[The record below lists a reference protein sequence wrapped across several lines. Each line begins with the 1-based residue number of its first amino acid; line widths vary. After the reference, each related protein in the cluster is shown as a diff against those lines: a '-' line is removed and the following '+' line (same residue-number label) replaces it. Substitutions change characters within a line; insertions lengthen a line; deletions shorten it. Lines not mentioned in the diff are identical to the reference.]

1 MSDLTTRLL
10 DNVSGDEMWRHLGRL
25 VEWDRTSG
33 TQGEADAID
42 YVVRT
47 LETYG
52 LPVTVHEYQAYLS
65 YPEHGALSVRTEEG
79 VREVRAKTRA
89 FSATTP
95 EAGVQG
101 LLVSIQGGKNMFKAD
116 DAVNQISPES
126 VGGKIVLSESGSR
139 GSMLAAQAAGA
150 LAYIHMWPSDED
162 VIHEGIVTPVWG
174 TPTPESADRLPT
186 IPIISIRHDD
196 GVALRAELERGP
208 VDATVHSTTRTGWS
222 TVRMP
227 VTDIPGSSPEFV
239 LVAGHIDSWHYGA
252 TDNATGNVACLEIA
266 RVLHEHRAELRRGA
280 RIAWWV
286 GHSTGRYSGST
297 WYADHHWN
305 ELDERCV
312 AYVNIDSPGALGA
325 TDYGLVSAVPETAA
339 VVSSSVEA
347 VTGQVPE
354 IERPLRAGDQS
365 FWGVGIASLYM
376 LLSSRPEGQRAA
388 VGGCGM
394 GWWWHAE
401 EDLIDK
407 ADKSVLVADTKI
419 YLHSVARLLSEEVLP
434 LDVSAQLDEVRGF
447 VVDLQQLASDRL
459 DLTPVLEALS
469 ELASAFDETSTLAAV
484 RRNEAIRVVNHR
496 LTAVSFTTA
505 DRFDHDP
512 AFPLPPLPSLDG
524 VRQLARL
531 DLHSDAF
538 GFLQTRL
545 VRSRNAVVHHLKEA
559 TRSCRTT

>member
-1 MSDLTTRLL
+1 MNDLTTRLL
-10 DNVSGDEMWRHLGRL
+10 DAVTGDEMWRHLERL
-25 VEWDRTSG
+25 VELDRTSG
-33 TQGEADAID
+33 TQGELDAID

-47 LETYG
+47 LEAYG

-65 YPEHGALSVRTEEG
+65 YPEHGALTVRTG
-79 VREVRAKTRA
+79 DGAREIRAKTRA
-89 FSATTP
+89 FSANTP
-95 EAGVQG
+95 AAGAQG
-101 LLVSIQGGKNMFKAD
+101 LLVSIKGGTNMFKAD
-116 DAVNQISPES
+116 DAVNQISPET

-150 LAYIHMWPSDED
+150 LAYIHLWPSDED

-196 GVALRAELERGP
+196 GIALRAELERGP
-208 VDATVHSTTRTGWS
+208 IEATVHSATRTGWAK
-222 TVRMP
+222 VRMP
-227 VTDIPGSSPEFV
+227 VTNIPGSSAEFV
-239 LVAGHIDSWHYGA
+239 LVGGHIDSWHYGA

-297 WYADHHWN
+297 WYADHHWH

-325 TDYGLVSAVPETAA
+325 TDYGLVSAVPDTAA
-339 VVSSSVEA
+339 VVSRSVEA

-376 LLSSRPEGQRAA
+376 LLSSRPKGQRAA

-401 EDLIDK
+401 EDLLDK
-407 ADKSVLVADTKI
+407 ADKAVLVADTKI
-419 YLHSVARLLSEEVLP
+419 YLHSIDRLMNDEVLP
-434 LDVSAQLDEVRGF
+434 LDVSAQIDEVRGF
-447 VVDLQQLASDRL
+447 VEDLLPIATDRL
-459 DLTPVLEALS
+459 DLEPVTEALG
-469 ELASAFDETSTLAAV
+469 ELKEAFGRTSTMNTA
-484 RRNEAIRVVNHR
+484 RRNDAIRVVNHR
-496 LTAVSFTTA
+496 LTAVSFTFA

-512 AFPLPPLPSLDG
+512 AYPLPPLPSLDV
-524 VRQLARL
+524 VRRLARL
-531 DLHSDAF
+531 DPHSDAF
-538 GFLQTRL
+538 GFLQTQL
-545 VRSRNAVVHHLKEA
+545 VRSRNAVVYHLKEA
-559 TRSCRTT
+559 TQACRTT

>member
-1 MSDLTTRLL
+1 MNDLTTRLL
-10 DNVSGDEMWRHLGRL
+10 DTVSGDEMWRHLERL

-33 TQGEADAID
+33 TQGELDAID
-42 YVVRT
+42 YVVHM
-47 LETYG
+47 LESYG
-52 LPVTVHEYQAYLS
+52 LPVTMHEYQAYLS
-65 YPEHGALSVRTEEG
+65 YPEHGALTVHTNEG
-79 VREVRAKTRA
+79 AREVRAKTRA

-95 EAGVQG
+95 AAGVRG
-101 LLVSIQGGKNMFKAD
+101 LLVSIKGGTNMFKAD

-126 VGGKIVLSESGSR
+126 VGRKIVLSESGSR

-174 TPTPESADRLPT
+174 TPTPESVDRLPT

-196 GVALRAELERGP
+196 GVVLRAALEQGS
-208 VDATVHSTTRTGWS
+208 VEATVHSTTRTGWS

-227 VTDIPGSSPEFV
+227 VTEIPGSSPEFV
-239 LVAGHIDSWHYGA
+239 LVAGHIDSWHFGA

-297 WYADHHWN
+297 WYADHHWH

-354 IERPLRAGDQS
+354 IERPMRAGDQS

-376 LLSSRPEGQRAA
+376 LISSRPEGQRAA

-407 ADKSVLVADTKI
+407 ADMAVLVADTKI
-419 YLHSVARLLSEEVLP
+419 YLHSVARLMNDEVLP
-434 LDVSAQLDEVRGF
+434 LDVSAQLNEIREFVEV
-447 VVDLQQLASDRL
+447 LQSVAADSL
-459 DLTPVLEALS
+459 DLTPVGDALS
-469 ELASAFDETSTLAAV
+469 ELEAAFGQTFMMNAAQ
-484 RRNEAIRVVNHR
+484 RNEAIRMVNHR
-496 LTAVSFTTA
+496 LTAVSFTSA
-505 DRFDHDP
+505 NRFVHDP
-512 AFPLPPLPSLDG
+512 AFPLPPLPSLDAA
-524 VRQLARL
+524 RQLAQL
-531 DLHSDAF
+531 DPRSDAF

-559 TRSCRTT
+559 IQCCRNI

>member
-1 MSDLTTRLL
+1 MTDLTTRLL
-10 DNVSGDEMWRHLGRL
+10 DTVSGNEMWRHLERL

-33 TQGEADAID
+33 TQGEFDAVD
-42 YVVRT
+42 YIVRT
-47 LETYG
+47 LESYG
-52 LPVTVHEYQAYLS
+52 LPVTVHEYRAFLS
-65 YPEHGALSVRTEEG
+65 YPEHGALTVVHGDATSEI
-79 VREVRAKTRA
+79 RAKTRA
-89 FSATTP
+89 FSATTSA
-95 EAGVQG
+95 EGVSG
-101 LLVSIQGGKNMFKAD
+101 PLVSIKGGTNMFKAD

-186 IPIISIRHDD
+186 IPIISIRHTD
-196 GVALRAELERGP
+196 GLELRAALERGP
-208 VDATVHSTTRTGWS
+208 AEGTVQSTTRTGWS
-222 TVRMP
+222 TMRMP
-227 VTDIPGSSPEFV
+227 VTEIPGSDPEFV
-239 LVAGHIDSWHYGA
+239 LVAGHLDSWHYGA

-297 WYADHHWN
+297 WYADHHWHD
-305 ELDERCV
+305 LDERCV

-325 TDYGLVSAVPETAA
+325 TDYSVVSAVPETAA
-339 VVSSSVEA
+339 VVSSSVEV

-354 IERPLRAGDQS
+354 IERPMRAGDQS
-365 FWGVGIASLYM
+365 FWGVGVASLYM

-401 EDLIDK
+401 EDLLDK
-407 ADKSVLVADTKI
+407 ADQSVLTADTKI
-419 YLHSVARLLSEEVLP
+419 YLHSVAQLLNDEVLP
-434 LDVSAQLDEVRGF
+434 LDVLAQLREIRGF
-447 VVDLQQLASDRL
+447 VEELDALAADRL
-459 DLTPVLEALS
+459 DLTPVHGALGDLEA
-469 ELASAFDETSTLAAV
+469 AFGDVSSLDAA
-484 RRNEAIRVVNHR
+484 RRNAAIRTVNHR
-496 LTAVSFTTA
+496 LTAVSFTSG

-531 DLHSDAF
+531 DPDTDAF

-559 TRSCRTT
+559 AQYCRTI